1 MSKKPLDILSKNF
14 LDSSSKKSLD
24 MTALAG
30 LSERETEIAILVA
43 QSLTNQEIARAML
56 LSTATVKTH
65 LTKIFDELGINNRV
79 QLALLVREA
88 ELI

>member
-1 MSKKPLDILSKNF
+1 
-14 LDSSSKKSLD
+14 
-24 MTALAG
+24 
-30 LSERETEIAILVA
+30 
-43 QSLTNQEIARAML
+43 ML

-65 LTKIFDELGINNRV
+65 LTKIFDELGIGNRV

>member
-1 MSKKPLDILSKNF
+1 MGSEMCIRDRVNRRVQAQQ
-14 LDSSSKKSLD
+14 
-24 MTALAG
+24 ALAG

-65 LTKIFDELGINNRV
+65 LTKIFDELGIGNRV